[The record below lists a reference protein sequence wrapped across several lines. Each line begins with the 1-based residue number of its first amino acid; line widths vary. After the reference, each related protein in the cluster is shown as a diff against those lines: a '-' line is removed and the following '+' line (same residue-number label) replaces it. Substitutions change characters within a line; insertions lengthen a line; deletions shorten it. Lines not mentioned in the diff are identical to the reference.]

1 MDQQYDVVVIGSGIT
16 GLSAALAA
24 AELGL
29 RPVVFEKAAKFG
41 GGTAASHGGLW
52 IGMNHLE
59 LAEGYKDSR
68 DDVVTYMNFLGGGEL
83 DQDRM
88 LTFVDRS
95 PEAMRFF
102 ERCGV
107 RFRLTKGFTD
117 HYYDKVPGTTAE
129 GRLFEVE
136 LISADDLGEH
146 KDSVLVWPQ
155 APLEMTIEEKIKWG
169 GPNDLNNWNKT
180 LMEERRG
187 KNLRGRGVGLITHFL
202 KQLLNRRVPV
212 HAGTPV
218 DRLVT
223 KDGRVSGVVLADG
236 TTVMARH
243 GVVIATGGYEANPAL
258 VETYEGLPGW
268 LSMAPSSV
276 AGDGLTMGM
285 EIGAACRTIHNNIAL
300 FLGFNTPPDK
310 PGGEHSF
317 RLSSIGEM
325 LCPHTIVV
333 NRAGRRFEDESY
345 FPSMAPA
352 LRQFVT
358 ATHSYANLPCFLIF
372 DGQFAQR
379 LSFAGR
385 PVGAPIPEWVSV
397 GDSVA
402 ALAGK
407 LDIDASG
414 LEATISRFNTF
425 AQKGVDEDFH
435 RGEKYWS
442 TGHPIGREGVANP
455 SLGTL
460 AQPPFYGIE
469 LHPSAFASAGLVT
482 NSHGQ
487 VMHQRNRPIPGLYAA
502 GNAAAHTEY
511 GVGYQ
516 AGHSLAS
523 GMTFGYLAVRHMLE
537 AQAAGG
543 AGRQKA
549 AAVH

>member
-1 MDQQYDVVVIGSGIT
+1 MRQQHDVVVIGSGIA
-16 GLSAALAA
+16 GLAAALAA

-29 RPVVFEKAAKFG
+29 DAVVFEKAEKFG

-59 LAEGYKDSR
+59 LAEGYKDTR
-68 DDVVTYMNFLGGGEL
+68 DEVVKYMNFLGGGEL
-83 DQDRM
+83 DQNRM

-107 RFRLTKGFTD
+107 QFRLTKGFTD

-136 LISADDLGEH
+136 LISADDLGDL

-169 GPNDLNNWNKT
+169 GPNDLNNWNKA
-180 LMEERRG
+180 LMEERRS
-187 KNLRGRGVGLITHFL
+187 KNMRGRGVGLITHFL
-202 KQLLNRRVPV
+202 KQLLKRDVPV
-212 HAGTPV
+212 HASRPV
-218 DRLVT
+218 DRLLT
-223 KDGRVSGVVLADG
+223 EDGRVAGVILADG
-236 TTVMARH
+236 TAVGAKH
-243 GVVIATGGYEANPAL
+243 GVFVATGGYEANPEL
-258 VETYEGLPGW
+258 VEIYEGLPGW

-276 AGDGLTMGM
+276 AGDGMKMGM

-300 FLGFNTPPDK
+300 FLGFNMPPTK
-310 PGGEHSF
+310 PGGQYSF
-317 RLSSIGEM
+317 RLCSIGEM
-325 LCPHTIVV
+325 LCPHTVVV
-333 NRAGRRFEDESY
+333 NKAGHRFEDESY

-358 ATHSYANLPCFLIF
+358 ATHNYANLPCFLIF
-372 DGQFAQR
+372 DSQFARR

-385 PVGAPIPEWVSV
+385 PVGAPIPEWVSFGNTV
-397 GDSVA
+397 GE
-402 ALAGK
+402 LADKVG
-407 LDIDASG
+407 IDAEG
-414 LEATISRFNTF
+414 LTNTVNRFNIF
-425 AQKGVDEDFH
+425 AAKGVDDDFH

-442 TGHPIGREGVANP
+442 TGHPIGQDGMRNP

-460 AQPPFYGIE
+460 AQPPFYGLE

-482 NSHGQ
+482 NKHGQ
-487 VMHQRNRPIPGLYAA
+487 VMHQRNHPIPGLYAG
-502 GNAAAHTEY
+502 GNASAHTEY

-523 GMTFGYLAVRHMLE
+523 GMTFGYLAIRHMLE
-537 AQAAGG
+537 IAGY
-543 AGRQKA
+543 
-549 AAVH
+549 

>member
-1 MDQQYDVVVIGSGIT
+1 MRQQYDVVVIGSGIT
-16 GLSAALAA
+16 GMAAALAA

-29 RPVVFEKAAKFG
+29 DAVVFEKAEKFG

-68 DDVVTYMNFLGGGEL
+68 DDVVKYMNFLGGGEL

-88 LTFVDRS
+88 ITFVDRS

-102 ERCGV
+102 EGCGV
-107 RFRLTKGFTD
+107 QFRLTKGFTD
-117 HYYDKVPGTTAE
+117 HYYDKGPGTTAE

-136 LISADDLGEH
+136 LISADDLGDF

-169 GPNDLNNWNKT
+169 GPNDLNNWNKV
-180 LMEERRG
+180 LMEERRR

-202 KQLLNRRVPV
+202 KQLLKRNVPV

-218 DRLVT
+218 DRLLA
-223 KDGRVSGVVLADG
+223 KDGRVAGVALADG
-236 TTVMARH
+236 SRIEAKL
-243 GVVIATGGYEANPAL
+243 GVFIATGGYEANPEL

-276 AGDGLTMGM
+276 SGDGLTMGM

-300 FLGFNTPPDK
+300 FLGFNDPPTQT
-310 PGGEHSF
+310 GGQHSF
-317 RLSSIGEM
+317 RLCSIGEM

-333 NRAGRRFEDESY
+333 NKAGRRFEDESY

-358 ATHSYANLPCFLIF
+358 RTHAYANLPCFLIF
-372 DGQFAQR
+372 DSQFARR

-385 PVGAPIPEWVSV
+385 PVGAPIPEWVSSGGTI
-397 GDSVA
+397 GD
-402 ALAGK
+402 LAVK
-407 LDIDASG
+407 LAIDAEG
-414 LEATISRFNTF
+414 LKNTIERFNGF
-425 AQKGVDEDFH
+425 AAKGVDEDFH

-442 TGHPIGREGVANP
+442 TGHPIGRDGVKNP

-460 AQPPFYGIE
+460 AEPPFYGLE
-469 LHPSAFASAGLVT
+469 LHPSAFASAGLIT
-482 NSHGQ
+482 NKHGQ
-487 VMHQRNRPIPGLYAA
+487 VMHQRNRPIHGLYAG
-502 GNAAAHTEY
+502 GNASAHTEY

-523 GMTFGYLAVRHMLE
+523 GMTFGYLAVQHMAE
-537 AQAAGG
+537 SKAESERRQAS
-543 AGRQKA
+543 
-549 AAVH
+549 

>member
-1 MDQQYDVVVIGSGIT
+1 MVQQYDIVVVGSGIS
-16 GLSAALAA
+16 GMSAALAA
-24 AELGL
+24 AEFGL
-29 RPVVFEKAAKFG
+29 RPVVLEKADKFG

-59 LAEGYKDSR
+59 LAEGYKDTR
-68 DDVVTYMNFLGGGEL
+68 EQVVEYMNFLGGGEL
-83 DQDRM
+83 NHDRM
-88 LTFVDRS
+88 IAFVDRS

-107 RFRLTKGFTD
+107 QFRLTKGFTD

-129 GRLFEVE
+129 GRMFELE
-136 LISADDLGEH
+136 LISADDLGDL
-146 KDSVLVWPQ
+146 KDSVLLWPQ

-169 GPNDLNNWNKT
+169 GPNDHNHWNRE
-180 LMEERRG
+180 LMETRRRQ
-187 KNLRGRGVGLITHFL
+187 NLRGRGVGLITHFL
-202 KQLLNRRVPV
+202 KQLLKRGVSVRLS
-212 HAGTPV
+212 TPG
-218 DRLVT
+218 DRLIVEN
-223 KDGRVSGVVLADG
+223 GRVVAVVTAG
-236 TTVMARH
+236 GEAFGARR
-243 GVVIATGGYEANPAL
+243 GVVIATGGYEANPQL

-276 AGDGLTMGM
+276 AGDGLKMGM
-285 EIGAACRTIHNNIAL
+285 EIGGASKTIHNNIAL
-300 FLGFNTPPDK
+300 FLGFNVPPAT
-310 PGGEHSF
+310 PGGLHFF

-333 NRAGRRFEDESY
+333 NKAGRRFEDESY

-372 DGQFAQR
+372 DHRFAQR

-385 PVGAPIPEWVSV
+385 PVGAPIPDWVSV
-397 GDSVA
+397 GKSVGE
-402 ALAGK
+402 LAGR
-407 LDIDASG
+407 LAIDARG
-414 LEATISRFNTF
+414 LEHTIQRFNTF
-425 AQKGVDEDFH
+425 ARKGIDDDFH

-442 TGHPIGREGVANP
+442 TGHPIGAEGGANP

-460 AQPPFYGIE
+460 AEPPFYGIE

-482 NSHGQ
+482 NVHGQ
-487 VMHQRNRPIPGLYAA
+487 IMHQRNYPIPGLYSA
-502 GNAAAHTEY
+502 GNASAHTEY

-523 GMTFGYLAVRHMLE
+523 GMTFGYLAVLHMLG
-537 AQAAGG
+537 AQSAG
-543 AGRQKA
+543 KVPTEKS
-549 AAVH
+549 AVPG

>member
-1 MDQQYDVVVIGSGIT
+1 MRQQHDVVVIGSGIA
-16 GLSAALAA
+16 GLAAALAA

-29 RPVVFEKAAKFG
+29 DAVVFEKAEKFG

-59 LAEGYKDSR
+59 LAEGYKDTR
-68 DDVVTYMNFLGGGEL
+68 DEVVKYMNFLGGGEL
-83 DQDRM
+83 DQNRM

-107 RFRLTKGFTD
+107 QFRLTKGFTD

-136 LISADDLGEH
+136 LISADDLGDL

-169 GPNDLNNWNKT
+169 GPNDLNNWNKA
-180 LMEERRG
+180 LMEERRS
-187 KNLRGRGVGLITHFL
+187 KNMRGRGVGLITHFL
-202 KQLLNRRVPV
+202 KQLLKRDVPV
-212 HAGTPV
+212 HASRPV
-218 DRLVT
+218 DRLLT
-223 KDGRVSGVVLADG
+223 EDGRVAGVILADG
-236 TTVMARH
+236 TAVGAKH
-243 GVVIATGGYEANPAL
+243 GVFVATGGYEANPEL
-258 VETYEGLPGW
+258 VEIYEGLPGW

-276 AGDGLTMGM
+276 AGDGMKMGM

-300 FLGFNTPPDK
+300 FLGFNMPPTK
-310 PGGEHSF
+310 PGGQYSF
-317 RLSSIGEM
+317 RLCSIGEM
-325 LCPHTIVV
+325 LCPHTVVV
-333 NRAGRRFEDESY
+333 NKAGHRFEDELY

-358 ATHSYANLPCFLIF
+358 ATHNYANLPCFLIF
-372 DGQFAQR
+372 DSQFARR

-385 PVGAPIPEWVSV
+385 PVGAPIPEWVSFGNTV
-397 GDSVA
+397 GE
-402 ALAGK
+402 LADKVG
-407 LDIDASG
+407 IDAEG
-414 LEATISRFNTF
+414 LTNTVNRFNIF
-425 AQKGVDEDFH
+425 AAKGVDDDFH

-442 TGHPIGREGVANP
+442 TGHPIGQDGMRNP

-460 AQPPFYGIE
+460 AQPPFYGLE

-482 NSHGQ
+482 NKHGQ
-487 VMHQRNRPIPGLYAA
+487 VMHQRNHPIPGLYAG
-502 GNAAAHTEY
+502 GNASAHTEY

-523 GMTFGYLAVRHMLE
+523 GMTFGYLAIRHMLE
-537 AQAAGG
+537 SQDTEARKVSAAIC
-543 AGRQKA
+543 A
-549 AAVH
+549 

>member
-1 MDQQYDVVVIGSGIT
+1 MRQQHDVVVIGSGIT
-16 GLSAALAA
+16 GLAAALAA

-29 RPVVFEKAAKFG
+29 DAVVFEKAEKFG

-59 LAEGYKDSR
+59 LAEGYKDTR
-68 DDVVTYMNFLGGGEL
+68 DEVVKYMNFLGGGEL
-83 DQDRM
+83 DQNRM

-107 RFRLTKGFTD
+107 QFRLTKGFTD

-136 LISADDLGEH
+136 LISADDLGEL
-146 KDSVLVWPQ
+146 KDLVLVWPQ

-169 GPNDLNNWNKT
+169 GPNDLNNWNKA
-180 LMEERRG
+180 LMEERRS
-187 KNLRGRGVGLITHFL
+187 KNMRGRGVGLITHFL
-202 KQLLNRRVPV
+202 KQLLKRDVPV
-212 HAGTPV
+212 HASRPV
-218 DRLVT
+218 DRLLT
-223 KDGRVSGVVLADG
+223 EDGRVAGVILADG
-236 TTVMARH
+236 TAVGAKH
-243 GVVIATGGYEANPAL
+243 GVFVATGGYEANPEL
-258 VETYEGLPGW
+258 VEIYEGLPGW

-276 AGDGLTMGM
+276 AGDGMKMGM

-300 FLGFNTPPDK
+300 FLGFNMPPTK
-310 PGGEHSF
+310 PGGQYSF
-317 RLSSIGEM
+317 RLCSIGEM
-325 LCPHTIVV
+325 LCPHTMVV
-333 NRAGRRFEDESY
+333 NKAGHRFEDESY

-358 ATHSYANLPCFLIF
+358 ATHNYANLPCFLIF
-372 DGQFAQR
+372 DSQFARR

-385 PVGAPIPEWVSV
+385 PVGAPIPEWVSFGNTV
-397 GDSVA
+397 GE
-402 ALAGK
+402 LADKVG
-407 LDIDASG
+407 IDAEG
-414 LEATISRFNTF
+414 LTNTVNRFNIF
-425 AQKGVDEDFH
+425 AAKGVDDDFH

-442 TGHPIGREGVANP
+442 TGHPIGQDGMRNP

-460 AQPPFYGIE
+460 AQPPFYGLE

-482 NSHGQ
+482 NKHGQ
-487 VMHQRNRPIPGLYAA
+487 VMHQRNHPIPGLYAG
-502 GNAAAHTEY
+502 GNASAHTEY

-523 GMTFGYLAVRHMLE
+523 GMSFGYLAIRHMLE
-537 AQAAGG
+537 SQDTEARKVSAAIC
-543 AGRQKA
+543 A
-549 AAVH
+549 